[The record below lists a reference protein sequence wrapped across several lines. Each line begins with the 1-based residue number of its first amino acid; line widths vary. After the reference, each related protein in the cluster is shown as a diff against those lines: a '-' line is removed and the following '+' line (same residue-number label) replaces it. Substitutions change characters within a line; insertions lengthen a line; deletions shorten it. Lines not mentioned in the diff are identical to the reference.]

1 MNIARTLFSFVVFPG
16 FLFSAVVGL
25 LITWIDRK
33 VTARIHWRVGP
44 PWFQPYA
51 DFLKLLLK
59 ETIIPEGSSKIL
71 FLLGPLLGLVAMSI
85 LAVMLFSMNFYPT
98 STFVGDLI
106 VIIYLLALPPI
117 GIIIGGSAS
126 KNPLASVGVS
136 REMTQYFAYELPF
149 LVSAAV
155 IILKAGGS
163 IRFGDIVL
171 AQQSQGPF
179 LYSLSGVIA
188 AIVFLLS
195 TQAKLSF
202 VPFDIPEAEQEIM
215 AGPYIEYSGVALAMY
230 KLTRAMMFF
239 LLPLFLISVLWG
251 GFANWWAILKFLVIV
266 VLIILIK
273 NTNPRL
279 RIDQALKF
287 FWTGISILAIIGLI
301 LAFYGL

>member
-1 MNIARTLFSFVVFPG
+1 MNIVRILFSYVIFPG
-16 FLFSAVVGL
+16 FIFTAVVGL
-25 LITWIDRK
+25 FLTWIDRK

-59 ETIIPEGSSKIL
+59 ETIIPEGSSKTL
-71 FLLGPLLGLVAMSI
+71 FLLGPLLGLIGMSI
-85 LAVMLFSMNFYPT
+85 FAVMLFNMNFNP
-98 STFVGDLI
+98 SGSFVGDLI

-117 GIIIGGSAS
+117 GIILGGSAS
-126 KNPLASVGVS
+126 KNPLASVGAS

-149 LVSAAV
+149 LIALVS

-163 IRFGDIVL
+163 VKFGEIIL
-171 AQQSQGPF
+171 AQQAEGPF
-179 LYSLSGVIA
+179 LYSISGVIA
-188 AIVFLLS
+188 AVVIFLS
-195 TQAKLSF
+195 IQAKLSF
-202 VPFDIPEAEQEIM
+202 IPFDIPEAEQEIM
-215 AGPYIEYSGVALAMY
+215 AGPYIEYSGVALAIY
-230 KLTRAMMFF
+230 KMTRAMMLL

-251 GFANWWAILKFLVIV
+251 GFANWWAILKLLLII
-266 VLIILIK
+266 VLIILVK

-287 FWTGISILAIIGLI
+287 FWIGIGALSIIGLI

>member
-1 MNIARTLFSFVVFPG
+1 MNIARMLFSFVVFPG
-16 FLFSAVVGL
+16 FIFSAVVGL

-59 ETIIPEGSSKIL
+59 ETIIPEGSSKTL

-85 LAVMLFSMNFYPT
+85 FAVMLFSMNFYPT

-149 LVSAAV
+149 LISMAV
-155 IILKAGGS
+155 IILKAGGR
-163 IRFGDIVL
+163 IRFGDIILV
-171 AQQSQGPF
+171 QQAQGPF

-202 VPFDIPEAEQEIM
+202 IPFDIPEAEQEIM

-239 LLPLFLISVLWG
+239 LLPLFLISLLWG
-251 GFANWWAILKFLVIV
+251 GFANWWAILKFLLIV

-287 FWTGISILAIIGLI
+287 FWTGIGILAFIGLV

>member
-1 MNIARTLFSFVVFPG
+1 
-16 FLFSAVVGL
+16 
-25 LITWIDRK
+25 
-33 VTARIHWRVGP
+33 
-44 PWFQPYA
+44 
-51 DFLKLLLK
+51 
-59 ETIIPEGSSKIL
+59 
-71 FLLGPLLGLVAMSI
+71 
-85 LAVMLFSMNFYPT
+85 MLFSMNFNP
-98 STFVGDLI
+98 SGTFVGDLI

-126 KNPLASVGVS
+126 KNPLASVGIS

-149 LVSAAV
+149 LISVAI

-163 IRFGDIVL
+163 IKFGDIILV
-171 AQQSQGPF
+171 QQAQGPF

-188 AIVFLLS
+188 AIVILLS

-230 KLTRAMMFF
+230 KVTRAMMFF
-239 LLPLFLISVLWG
+239 LLPLFLISLLWG
-251 GFANWWAILKFLVIV
+251 GFASWWAILKFLVIV
-266 VLIILIK
+266 VLIILLK

-287 FWTGISILAIIGLI
+287 FWTGISVLAIIGLV

>member
-1 MNIARTLFSFVVFPG
+1 MTIVRILFSYIVFPG
-16 FLFSAVVGL
+16 FLFSAVIGL

-59 ETIIPEGSSKIL
+59 ETIIPEGSSRTL
-71 FLLGPLLGLVAMSI
+71 FLLGPLFGLVAMSI
-85 LAVMLFSMNFYPT
+85 LAVMLFSMNFNPT
-98 STFVGDLI
+98 GTFVGDLI

-126 KNPLASVGVS
+126 KNPLASVGIS

-149 LVSAAV
+149 LISVA
-155 IILKAGGS
+155 IIIMKAGGS
-163 IRFGDIVL
+163 IKFGDIVL
-171 AQQSQGPF
+171 VQQAQGPF

-188 AIVFLLS
+188 AIVILLS

-230 KLTRAMMFF
+230 KVTRAMMFF
-239 LLPLFLISVLWG
+239 LLPLFLISLLWG
-251 GFANWWAILKFLVIV
+251 GFASWWAILKFLVIV
-266 VLIILIK
+266 VLIILLK

-287 FWTGISILAIIGLI
+287 FWTGISIFAIIGLI

>member
-1 MNIARTLFSFVVFPG
+1 MNIVRILFSYVIFPG
-16 FLFSAVVGL
+16 FIFTAVVGL
-25 LITWIDRK
+25 FLTWIDRK

-59 ETIIPEGSSKIL
+59 ETIIPEGSSKTL
-71 FLLGPLLGLVAMSI
+71 FLLGPLLGLIGMSI
-85 LAVMLFSMNFYPT
+85 FAVMLFNMNFNP
-98 STFVGDLI
+98 SGSFVGDLI

-126 KNPLASVGVS
+126 KNPLASVGAS

-149 LVSAAV
+149 LIALVS
-155 IILKAGGS
+155 IIIKAGGS
-163 IRFGDIVL
+163 VKFGEIIL
-171 AQQSQGPF
+171 AQQAQGPF
-179 LYSLSGVIA
+179 LYSISGVIA
-188 AIVFLLS
+188 GVVIFLCI
-195 TQAKLSF
+195 QAKLSF

-215 AGPYIEYSGVALAMY
+215 AGPYIEYSGVTLAIY
-230 KLTRAMMFF
+230 KMTRAMMLL

-251 GFANWWAILKFLVIV
+251 GFANWWAILKLLLIV
-266 VLIILIK
+266 VLIILVK

-287 FWTGISILAIIGLI
+287 FWIGIGALSIIGLV

>member
-1 MNIARTLFSFVVFPG
+1 MNIVQVLFQYVIFPG

-25 LITWIDRK
+25 FLTWVDRK

-59 ETIIPEGSSKIL
+59 ETIIPEGSSRTL
-71 FLLGPLLGLVAMSI
+71 FFLGPLIGMIAMSI
-85 LAVMLFSMNFYPT
+85 IAVMLFSMNFFPAR
-98 STFVGDLI
+98 TFVGDLI
-106 VIIYLLALPPI
+106 VVIYLLALPPI

-126 KNPLASVGVS
+126 KNPLASVGAS

-149 LVSAAV
+149 LISILIV
-155 IILKAGGS
+155 IIKAGGS
-163 IRFGDIVL
+163 IRLGEIIS
-171 AQQSQGPF
+171 AQQNSGPF
-179 LYSLSGVIA
+179 LYSISGVIA
-188 AIVFLLS
+188 AIVMLLS

-230 KLTRAMMFF
+230 KLTRAMMLF
-239 LLPLFLISVLWG
+239 LLPILLISLLWG
-251 GFANWWAILKFLVIV
+251 GLTSWWAILKFLLII
-266 VLIILIK
+266 VLIVLIK

-287 FWTGISILAIIGLI
+287 FWLGIGGLSIIGLI

>member
-1 MNIARTLFSFVVFPG
+1 MTIVRILFSYIVFPG
-16 FLFSAVVGL
+16 FVFSAVIGL

-59 ETIIPEGSSKIL
+59 ETIIPEGSSKTL
-71 FLLGPLLGLVAMSI
+71 FLLGPLFGLVAMSI
-85 LAVMLFSMNFYPT
+85 LAVMLFSMNFNPMG
-98 STFVGDLI
+98 TFVGDLI

-126 KNPLASVGVS
+126 KNPLASVGIS

-149 LVSAAV
+149 LISVA
-155 IILKAGGS
+155 IIIMKAGGS
-163 IRFGDIVL
+163 IKFGDIILV
-171 AQQSQGPF
+171 QQAQGPF

-188 AIVFLLS
+188 AIVILLS

-230 KLTRAMMFF
+230 KVTRAMMFF
-239 LLPLFLISVLWG
+239 LLPLFLISLLWG
-251 GFANWWAILKFLVIV
+251 GFASWWAILKFLVIV
-266 VLIILIK
+266 VLIILLK

-287 FWTGISILAIIGLI
+287 FWTGISIFAIIGLV

>member
-1 MNIARTLFSFVVFPG
+1 MNIVRILFSYIIFPG
-16 FLFSAVVGL
+16 FIFTAVVGL
-25 LITWIDRK
+25 FLTWIDRK

-59 ETIIPEGSSKIL
+59 ETIIPEGSSKTL
-71 FLLGPLLGLVAMSI
+71 FLLGPLLGLIGMSI
-85 LAVMLFSMNFYPT
+85 FAVMLFNMNFNP
-98 STFVGDLI
+98 SGSFVGDLI

-126 KNPLASVGVS
+126 KNPLASVGAS

-149 LVSAAV
+149 LIALVS
-155 IILKAGGS
+155 IIIKAGGS
-163 IRFGDIVL
+163 VKFGEIIL
-171 AQQSQGPF
+171 AQQASGPF
-179 LYSLSGVIA
+179 LYSISGVIA
-188 AIVFLLS
+188 GVVIFLCI
-195 TQAKLSF
+195 QAKLSF

-215 AGPYIEYSGVALAMY
+215 AGPYIEYSGVTLAIY
-230 KLTRAMMFF
+230 KMTRAMMLL

-251 GFANWWAILKFLVIV
+251 GFANWWAILKLLLII
-266 VLIILIK
+266 VLIILVK

-287 FWTGISILAIIGLI
+287 FWIGIGALSIIGLV

>member
-1 MNIARTLFSFVVFPG
+1 VNIVQILFQYVIFPG

-25 LITWIDRK
+25 FLTWIDRK
-33 VTARIHWRVGP
+33 VSARIHWRVGP

-59 ETIIPEGSSKIL
+59 ETIIPEGSSRTL
-71 FLLGPLLGLVAMSI
+71 FFMGPLIGMIAMSI
-85 LAVMLFSMNFYPT
+85 IAVMLFSMNFYPAR
-98 STFVGDLI
+98 TFIGDLI
-106 VIIYLLALPPI
+106 VVIYLLALPPI

-126 KNPLASVGVS
+126 KNPLASVGAS

-149 LVSAAV
+149 LISILIV
-155 IILKAGGS
+155 IIKAGGS
-163 IRFGDIVL
+163 IRLGEIIS
-171 AQQSQGPF
+171 AQQSSGPF
-179 LYSLSGVIA
+179 LYSISGVIA
-188 AIVFLLS
+188 AIVMLLS

-230 KLTRAMMFF
+230 KLTRAMMLF
-239 LLPLFLISVLWG
+239 LLPILLISLLWG
-251 GFANWWAILKFLVIV
+251 GLTSWWAILKFLLII
-266 VLIILIK
+266 VLIVLIK

-287 FWTGISILAIIGLI
+287 FWLGIGGLSIIGLI